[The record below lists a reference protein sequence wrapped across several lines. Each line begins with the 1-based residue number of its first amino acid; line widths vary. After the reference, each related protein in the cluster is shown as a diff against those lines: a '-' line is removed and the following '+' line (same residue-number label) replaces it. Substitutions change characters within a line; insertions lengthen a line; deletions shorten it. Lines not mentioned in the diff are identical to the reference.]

1 MELAIEESVRNS
13 IKKYLL
19 SFFVIIAMLSGID
32 LSAQDKEDLQIVQ
45 LSGLAMN
52 SDSTQIIPGVHI
64 YDPKR
69 GRGIPTDYKGW
80 FSKAFLAGDTLMVSA
95 IGFKNIQYVV
105 PDDQGDR
112 VTVIFSLQEEV
123 TELAEVVINPFP
135 SEEIFKEAILAMN
148 LTEDQQNVLNSFQ
161 PDVVQDLVRN
171 MSIEG
176 SPGMNYRYM
185 MNQQFVN
192 LQQQAGP
199 QTNPLL
205 NPFAWAQ
212 FINSLKRKK
221 K

>member
-1 MELAIEESVRNS
+1 
-13 IKKYLL
+13 
-19 SFFVIIAMLSGID
+19 MLSGLE
-32 LSAQDKEDLQIVQ
+32 LSAQDQEDLHIVQ
-45 LSGLAMN
+45 LSGLIMN
-52 SDSTQIIPGVHI
+52 QDSTQIIPGVHI
-64 YDPKR
+64 YDPRR
-69 GRGIPTDYKGW
+69 GRGTNSDYKGW
-80 FSKAFLAGDTLMVSA
+80 FSKAFLAGDELMISA
-95 IGFKNIQYVV
+95 IGFKNVRYVV
-105 PDDQGDR
+105 PEDQGDR
-112 VTVIFSLQEEV
+112 VTVIIALEEEI
-123 TELAEVVINPFP
+123 TQLAEVEINPFP

-148 LTEDQQNVLNSFQ
+148 LTEDQENVLNSFQ
-161 PDVVQDLVRN
+161 PDVVQNLVRN

-192 LQQQAGP
+192 LRQQAGP

>member
-1 MELAIEESVRNS
+1 MELAIEDSVRNS

-32 LSAQDKEDLQIVQ
+32 LSAQDKEDLHIVQ
-45 LSGLAMN
+45 LSGLIMN

-69 GRGIPTDYKGW
+69 GRGTASDYKGW
-80 FSKAFLAGDTLMVSA
+80 FSKAFLAGDTLLVSA
-95 IGFKNIQYVV
+95 IGFRNTMYVV
-105 PDDQGDR
+105 PEDQGDR
-112 VTVIFSLQEEV
+112 VTVIIGLEEEV
-123 TELAEVVINPFP
+123 TQLTEVEINPFP